1 MQDRNFGAQDAFY
14 ERRVLFTWKDR
25 PNFEGDSHGGMVS
38 IPMMTQIIQQPL
50 DNILFKRLL
59 VSVHDPDDHEKID
72 KIAKDLKDVTNV
84 APKLLY
90 ES

>member
-1 MQDRNFGAQDAFY
+1 M
-14 ERRVLFTWKDR
+14 
-25 PNFEGDSHGGMVS
+25 
-38 IPMMTQIIQQPL
+38 
-50 DNILFKRLL
+50 
-59 VSVHDPDDHEKID
+59 HDPDDHQKID

>member
-14 ERRVLFTWKDR
+14 ERRVLFTWKNR

-38 IPMMTQIIQQPL
+38 IPMMAQIIQQPL
-50 DNILFKRLL
+50 EKILFKRLL
-59 VSVHDPDDHEKID
+59 VSVHDPDDQETID
-72 KIAKDLKDVTNV
+72 RIAKDLKDVTGV